1 MLKIERMESRIEIRH
16 NRPKGHKQDIKIQI
30 SQPTLEGVWEN
41 MNFNDNCIIEV
52 L

>member
-1 MLKIERMESRIEIRH
+1 MESRIQIRH
-16 NRPKGHKQDIKIQI
+16 KKPKGPKQDIKIQI
-30 SQPTLEGVWEN
+30 RQPRLEGVGEN

>member
-16 NRPKGHKQDIKIQI
+16 KKPKGPKQDIKVQI
-30 SQPTLEGVWEN
+30 SQPRLEGVWEN